1 MRLII
6 EKDYDAISKRAA
18 EEIKELVNGKPDCI
32 LGLATGSSPIGLYK
46 ELIELNKKGKVD
58 FSKVTTINLD
68 EYIGLSGD
76 HPQSYRHFMN
86 DTLFNHINIDKN
98 KTYVPNGKAENM
110 EDECKIYDERII
122 ELGGIDLQLLG
133 IGNNGHIA
141 FNEPSEELSVGTH
154 VTGLTEST
162 IEANSR
168 FFDSIDE
175 VPKTAVTMGLGG
187 IMKAKKIL
195 LVASGKSKAE
205 AIAKLV
211 EGKITTQVPATLLL
225 VHRDVTIIVDEDAAS
240 LLPKNK

>member
-6 EKDYDAISKRAA
+6 EKDYDGISKRAA
-18 EEIKELVNGKPDCI
+18 EEIKDLINSKPDCI

-46 ELIELNKKGKVD
+46 ELIELNKEGKVD
-58 FSKVTTINLD
+58 FSKVTSINLD

-76 HPQSYRHFMN
+76 HPQSYRYFMN

-110 EDECKIYDERII
+110 EEECKNYDERII

-205 AIAKLV
+205 VIAKLV